1 MKEKEFE
8 IRGIESLEC
17 IERFAKS
24 SHFSSDYI
32 YGGLFWTG
40 EEDYARNWSIL
51 IHRLLEQLLE
61 QKKIE
66 QKKGSPE
73 DLKTLRDEM
82 AKFLQDPNYQLKGVA
97 RYEKD
102 LVVWMRGFRVLK
114 GSTRFEFDRYQKGK
128 KFSLVVGRVAGQELD
143 KRSGLVF
150 LKLVGEDGTQVSREK
165 IWNGRKKVLQAW
177 ESLTDNPKIKEELS
191 KVREFIQVL
200 EEYVLSNIEKDKEPS
215 TKSKPR
221 LNPLLLKLVGYVA
234 PFEFKGFSDSLLVS
248 RARLFWKRKTAEE
261 LIEELKFDEDLW
273 KDLLYALMKRL
284 YKTEDKGVAEQ
295 KFLEFL
301 KKWESEEFLK
311 ELRKDWK
318 KTLKKLLKGERKD
331 FLSAFVRKEQEEGK
345 LTYGTFFAPSQ
356 KIKLYIFYERELEG
370 KLKDFKEGFKRALDR
385 AKNFVG
391 NAEIELVEAKP
402 IEDIIPNLEKL
413 KKLDL
418 DNLKHEDS
426 LDLLFSPLYF
436 ACRIKNL
443 KADVEREKS
452 LVGALLLLNTD
463 VREENGGYGFW
474 DYFNFVYDFF
484 GIPVQTL
491 NKQTIEVL
499 SNPSPNKDEK
509 DRKRITY
516 IFKNLFIS
524 LLKDYKGISFEFEGF
539 ELPPKLNIYLI
550 LEKPSTGFCYQRF
563 NPDAKPYRHFL
574 YEIYSL
580 KVEGSRAEVEVE
592 DKTILLTG
600 GLDFERDRLRRWI
613 EDKVS
618 FEDVR
623 FCFITADK
631 WEDSYLEEIVDQSQ
645 ESEKIKQKSLFVEYS
660 ELPTAYISERAEND
674 CFVIYTTEFESLKK
688 SLNIKDEKLSTA
700 IAIKPVSVKK
710 EDFKLDEEWFYHSAL
725 QVFSTK
731 GPGWEREEVYSEK
744 KNLFLFSVLSL
755 SLYESESFMTPY
767 SKLDL
772 WQKKKTVYLNIR
784 RNHNEYKIPLNS
796 ALYEMLYLL
805 GKIPD
810 L

>member
-1 MKEKEFE
+1 MKFE
-8 IRGIESLEC
+8 IRGSESLDC
-17 IERFAKS
+17 IEMFARS
-24 SHFSSDYI
+24 SYFSYDYI

-40 EEDYARNWSIL
+40 KEDYAKNWSIL
-51 IHRLLEQLLE
+51 IYWLLKQE
-61 QKKIE
+61 KS
-66 QKKGSPE
+66 SPE

-82 AKFLQDPNYQLKGVA
+82 AKFLRDPNYQLKGVA

-102 LVVWMRGFRVLK
+102 RVVWMRGFRALK
-114 GSTRFEFDRYQKGK
+114 GSKRLEFDRYQKGK

-165 IWNGRKKVLQAW
+165 IWKGRKKVLRAW

-200 EEYVLSNIEKDKEPS
+200 EEYVVSNIEEDKEPN
-215 TKSKPR
+215 TKSKPS
-221 LNPLLLKLVGYVA
+221 LNPLYLKLVGYVA

-248 RARLFWKRKTAEE
+248 RVRLFWKRKTAEE
-261 LIEELKFDEDLW
+261 LIEELKSDKHLW
-273 KDLLYALMKRL
+273 EDLLYALRKGL
-284 YKTEDKGVAEQ
+284 YKTGDKEVAKQ
-295 KFLEFL
+295 QFLEFL
-301 KKWESEEFLK
+301 KKWESKKFLE

-318 KTLKKLLKGERKD
+318 ETLKKLLKGERDD
-331 FLSAFVRKEQEEGK
+331 FLATFVRKEHEEGK

-356 KIKLYIFYERELEG
+356 KIKLCIFYEKGLEK
-370 KLKDFKEGFKRALDR
+370 KLEDFKKGFKRALDW

-391 NAEIELVEAKP
+391 NAEIELAKEPRP
-402 IEDIIPNLEKL
+402 IEEIIPNLEKL
-413 KKLDL
+413 KRFDL

-426 LDLLFSPLYF
+426 LDLLFNLIYF

-443 KADVEREKS
+443 KAIAEKEKS

-463 VREENGGYGFW
+463 VREENGGYDFW
-474 DYFNFVYDFF
+474 EYFRFVYDFF
-484 GIPVQTL
+484 GFPVQTL

-499 SNPSPNKDEK
+499 SNLNPNPSKDEK
-509 DRKRITY
+509 KHITHITS

-524 LLKDYKGISFEFEGF
+524 LLKDYKGLSFEFEGS
-539 ELPPKLNIYLI
+539 ELPQKLNIYI
-550 LEKPSTGFCYQRF
+550 VLEKPSTGFCYQRF
-563 NPDAKPYRHFL
+563 SPEAKPYRHFL

-580 KVEGSRAEVEVE
+580 KVRGSRAEVEVE
-592 DKTILLTG
+592 DKIILLTG
-600 GLDFERDRLRRWI
+600 GLDLEKDRLRRWI

-623 FCFITADK
+623 FCFINAGK
-631 WEDSYLEEIVDQSQ
+631 WEDSYLEKIVDQSQ
-645 ESEKIKQKSLFVEYS
+645 KREKIKQKSLFVEYS

-674 CFVIYTTEFESLKK
+674 CFVIYTSEFEKLKERLK
-688 SLNIKDEKLSTA
+688 IKDDRLSTA
-700 IAIKPVSVKK
+700 IAIKPFGVKNK
-710 EDFKLDEEWFYHSAL
+710 DFMLDGDWFYHSAL

-731 GPGWEREEVYSEK
+731 GPGWESEEVYSEK

-755 SLYESESFMTPY
+755 SLYESESFITPY

>member
-1 MKEKEFE
+1 MKEKNFE
-8 IRGIESLEC
+8 IRGRASLEC
-17 IERFAKS
+17 VEMFAKGS
-24 SHFSSDYI
+24 YFSSNNYI
-32 YGGLFWTG
+32 YGGLFWSG

-51 IHRLLEQLLE
+51 IHRLLDR
-61 QKKIE
+61 KK
-66 QKKGSPE
+66 K
-73 DLKTLRDEM
+73 DLKALREEM
-82 AKFLQDPNYQLKGVA
+82 ANFLRNPNYQLKGVA

-102 LVVWMRGFRVLK
+102 RVIWMLGFRALK
-114 GSTRFEFDRYQKGK
+114 GSERFEFDRFQKGK
-128 KFSLVVGRVAGQELD
+128 KFNLVVGRVAGQELD

-165 IWNGRKKVLQAW
+165 IWEGRKKVLRAW

-191 KVREFIQVL
+191 RVREFIQIL
-200 EEYVLSNIEKDKEPS
+200 ENYMPSNIK
-215 TKSKPR
+215 
-221 LNPLLLKLVGYVA
+221 LNPLYLKLVGYVA
-234 PFEFKGFSDSLLVS
+234 PFEFKGFSDSLLVG

-261 LIEELKFDEDLW
+261 LIEELKSDKHLW
-273 KDLLYALMKRL
+273 KDLLYALGKEL
-284 YKTEDKGVAEQ
+284 YNTEDEEVAEQ

-301 KKWESEEFLK
+301 KKWENEEFLK

-318 KTLKKLLKGERKD
+318 ETLKKLLKRERDDLLATFVKKD
-331 FLSAFVRKEQEEGK
+331 QQEGK
-345 LTYGTFFAPSQ
+345 LTYGTFFAPSK
-356 KIKLYIFYERELEG
+356 KIKLYIFYERGLEG
-370 KLKDFKEGFKRALDR
+370 KLKDFEEGFKRALDW

-391 NAEIELVEAKP
+391 NAEIELAKEPRP

-426 LDLLFSPLYF
+426 LDLLFSLIYF

-443 KADVEREKS
+443 KAIAEKEKS

-474 DYFNFVYDFF
+474 DYFSFVYDFF

-491 NKQTIEVL
+491 NKETIKVI
-499 SNPSPNKDEK
+499 SNPKPKKDEIK
-509 DRKRITY
+509 HINSV
-516 IFKNLFIS
+516 FKNLFIS
-524 LLKDYKGISFEFEGF
+524 LLKDYKGLSFEFEGF

-550 LEKPSTGFCYQRF
+550 LEKPSTGFCYQRS
-563 NPDAKPYRHFL
+563 NPDTKPYRHFL

-600 GLDFERDRLRRWI
+600 GLDFEKDRLRRWI

-618 FEDVR
+618 LGDVR
-623 FCFITADK
+623 FCFITAGK
-631 WEDSYLEEIVDQSQ
+631 WEDSYLEEIVAQSQ
-645 ESEKIKQKSLFVEYS
+645 EREKIKQKSLFVEYS
-660 ELPTAYISERAEND
+660 ELPTAHISSKAEED
-674 CFVIYTTEFESLKK
+674 CFVIYTTEFERLKERLK
-688 SLNIKDEKLSTA
+688 IKDNRLSTA

-710 EDFKLDEEWFYHSAL
+710 EDFKLDGEHFYHSAL

-755 SLYESESFMTPY
+755 SLYESESFRTPY

-772 WQKKKTVYLNIR
+772 WQKKKTVYLSIR
-784 RNHNEYKIPLNS
+784 RNNNREYKMPLNTV
-796 ALYEMLYLL
+796 LYEMLYLL
-805 GKIPD
+805 GKVPD
-810 L
+810 DV

>member
-8 IRGIESLEC
+8 IRGRASLEC
-17 IERFAKS
+17 IEMFAKGS
-24 SHFSSDYI
+24 YFSSNDYI
-32 YGGLFWTG
+32 YGGLFWSG
-40 EEDYARNWSIL
+40 EEDYAKNWSIL
-51 IHRLLEQLLE
+51 IYRLLD
-61 QKKIE
+61 KK
-66 QKKGSPE
+66 KKNLK
-73 DLKTLRDEM
+73 DLREEM
-82 AKFLQDPNYQLKGVA
+82 ANFLRNPNYQLKGVA

-102 LVVWMRGFRVLK
+102 RVVWMRGFRALK
-114 GSTRFEFDRYQKGK
+114 GSKRFEFDRFQKGK
-128 KFSLVVGRVAGQELD
+128 KFNLVVGRVAGQELD

-165 IWNGRKKVLQAW
+165 IWEGRKKVLRAW

-191 KVREFIQVL
+191 RVREFIQIL
-200 EEYVLSNIEKDKEPS
+200 EEYMAPNI
-215 TKSKPR
+215 KS
-221 LNPLLLKLVGYVA
+221 NPLYLKLVGYVA

-261 LIEELKFDEDLW
+261 LIEELKSDEPTW
-273 KDLLYALMKRL
+273 NDLLYALRKRL
-284 YKTEDKGVAEQ
+284 YNTEDEGIAKQ
-295 KFLEFL
+295 QFLEFL

-318 KTLKKLLKGERKD
+318 ETLKKLLKGERKD

-356 KIKLYIFYERELEG
+356 KIKLYIFYESDLEG
-370 KLKDFKEGFKRALDR
+370 KLKDFKEGFKNALR
-385 AKNFVG
+385 LAKNFVG
-391 NAEIELVEAKP
+391 NAEIELVEEARP

-426 LDLLFSPLYF
+426 LDLLFSLLYF

-443 KADVEREKS
+443 KAVVEREKS

-499 SNPSPNKDEK
+499 SNPKPDKK
-509 DRKRITY
+509 QITS

-524 LLKDYKGISFEFEGF
+524 LLKDYKGLSFEFEGF
-539 ELPPKLNIYLI
+539 ELPQKLDIYLI
-550 LEKPSTGFCYQRF
+550 LEKPSTGFCYKRF
-563 NPDAKPYRHFL
+563 SPEAKPYRHFL

-600 GLDFERDRLRRWI
+600 GLDFEKDRLRRWI

-623 FCFITADK
+623 FCFITAGK
-631 WEDSYLEEIVDQSQ
+631 WEDSYLEEIIAQSQ
-645 ESEKIKQKSLFVEYS
+645 EREKIKQKSLFVEYS
-660 ELPTAYISERAEND
+660 ELPTAHISSKAEED
-674 CFVIYTTEFESLKK
+674 CFVIYTTEFEKLKER
-688 SLNIKDEKLSTA
+688 LEIKDDKLSTA
-700 IAIKPVSVKK
+700 IAIKPVFLHDERFAL
-710 EDFKLDEEWFYHSAL
+710 EDQERFYHSAL

-731 GPGWEREEVYSEK
+731 GPGWEIEEVYSEK

-755 SLYESESFMTPY
+755 SLYESESFSTPY

-772 WQKKKTVYLNIR
+772 WQKKKTVYLNIT
-784 RNHNEYKIPLNS
+784 RNHKEYKIPLNS

>member
-8 IRGIESLEC
+8 IRGRPSLEC

-40 EEDYARNWSIL
+40 EEDYAKNWSIL
-51 IHRLLEQLLE
+51 IHRLLKQEKSSSKDL
-61 QKKIE
+61 KTK
-66 QKKGSPE
+66 

-97 RYEKD
+97 LYEKD

-114 GSTRFEFDRYQKGK
+114 GSERFEFDRYQKGK
-128 KFSLVVGRVAGQELD
+128 KFSLVVGKVAGQELD

-165 IWNGRKKVLQAW
+165 IWEGRKKVLQAW

-191 KVREFIQVL
+191 RVKEFIQIL
-200 EEYVLSNIEKDKEPS
+200 EEYMPPNI
-215 TKSKPR
+215 KS
-221 LNPLLLKLVGYVA
+221 NPLYLKLVGYVA

-261 LIEELKFDEDLW
+261 LIEELKSDEDLW
-273 KDLLYALMKRL
+273 KDLLYALRNGL
-284 YKTEDKGVAEQ
+284 YNTKDERVAEQ

-318 KTLKKLLKGERKD
+318 ETLRRLLKGERKD

-356 KIKLYIFYERELEG
+356 KIKLYIFYERDLEG
-370 KLKDFKEGFKRALDR
+370 KIEDFKEGFKRALDR

-426 LDLLFSPLYF
+426 LDLLFSLLYF
-436 ACRIKNL
+436 ACWIKNL
-443 KADVEREKS
+443 KAKMEREKS

-491 NKQTIEVL
+491 NKQTIEAL
-499 SNPSPNKDEK
+499 SKPNPNKNQ
-509 DRKRITY
+509 ITS

-524 LLKDYKGISFEFEGF
+524 LLKDYKGLSFEFEGF
-539 ELPPKLNIYLI
+539 ELPQKLNIYLI

-592 DKTILLTG
+592 DKIILLTG

-623 FCFITADK
+623 FCFITAGK
-631 WEDSYLEEIVDQSQ
+631 WENSYLEEIVAQSQ

-660 ELPTAYISERAEND
+660 ELPTAYISERAEEE
-674 CFVIYTTEFESLKK
+674 CFVVYTTEFEKLKERLK
-688 SLNIKDEKLSTA
+688 IKDDKLSTA
-700 IAIKPVSVKK
+700 IAIKPASVK
-710 EDFKLDEEWFYHSAL
+710 DYRFMLDGDWFYHSAL

-784 RNHNEYKIPLNS
+784 RNHKEYKIPLNS

>member
-8 IRGIESLEC
+8 IRGSESLEC
-17 IERFAKS
+17 IETFAKGS
-24 SHFSSDYI
+24 YLPSRDYI
-32 YGGLFWTG
+32 YGGLFWSG
-40 EEDYARNWSIL
+40 EEDYAKNWSIL
-51 IHRLLEQLLE
+51 IHRLLER
-61 QKKIE
+61 KKR
-66 QKKGSPE
+66 SPE
-73 DLKTLRDEM
+73 DLKALRVEM
-82 AKFLQDPNYQLKGVA
+82 ANFLQNPNYQLKGVA
-97 RYEKD
+97 LYEKD
-102 LVVWMRGFRVLK
+102 RVVWMRGFRALK
-114 GSTRFEFDRYQKGK
+114 GSKRFEFDRYKKDK
-128 KFSLVVGRVAGQELD
+128 KFSLVVGKVAGQELD

-165 IWNGRKKVLQAW
+165 IWEGRKKVLQAW
-177 ESLTDNPKIKEELS
+177 ESLTDDPKIKEELS
-191 KVREFIQVL
+191 RVREFIQIL
-200 EEYVLSNIEKDKEPS
+200 EDYMNPNIKSEPL
-215 TKSKPR
+215 P
-221 LNPLLLKLVGYVA
+221 LKLVGYLA
-234 PFEFKGFSDSLLVS
+234 PFEFKGFSDSLLVG

-261 LIEELKFDEDLW
+261 LIEELKSDKNLW
-273 KDLLYALMKRL
+273 KDLLYTLREGL

-311 ELRKDWK
+311 QFRKDWK
-318 KTLKKLLKGERKD
+318 ETLKKLLKGKRD
-331 FLSAFVRKEQEEGK
+331 DLLSAFVRKEQEEGK

-356 KIKLYIFYERELEG
+356 KIKLYIYYERNLEG
-370 KLKDFKEGFKRALDR
+370 KIKNFKEGFKRALDW
-385 AKNFVG
+385 AKNYVG
-391 NAEIELVEAKP
+391 KAEIELVEEARP
-402 IEDIIPNLEKL
+402 IDEIIPNLEKL

-426 LDLLFSPLYF
+426 LDLLFSLLYF

-443 KADVEREKS
+443 KAIVEREKS

-491 NKQTIEVL
+491 NKETIKVI
-499 SNPSPNKDEK
+499 SNPKPKKDEIK
-509 DRKRITY
+509 HINSV
-516 IFKNLFIS
+516 FKNLFIS
-524 LLKDYKGISFEFEGF
+524 LLKDYKGLSFDFEGF

-563 NPDAKPYRHFL
+563 SPDDKPYRHFL

-613 EDKVS
+613 EERVS
-618 FEDVR
+618 FENVR
-623 FCFITADK
+623 FCFITAGK
-631 WEDSYLEEIVDQSQ
+631 WENSYLEEIIAQSQ
-645 ESEKIKQKSLFVEYS
+645 EREKIKQKSLFVEYS
-660 ELPTAYISERAEND
+660 ELPTAYISSKAEED
-674 CFVIYTTEFESLKK
+674 CFVIYTTEFEKLKERLK
-688 SLNIKDEKLSTA
+688 IKDDKLSTA
-700 IAIKPVSVKK
+700 IAIKPASAENK
-710 EDFKLDEEWFYHSAL
+710 DLMLDGEWFYHSAL

-755 SLYESESFMTPY
+755 SLYESESFRTPY

>member
-8 IRGIESLEC
+8 IRGSESLEC
-17 IERFAKS
+17 IEMFAKGS
-24 SHFSSDYI
+24 YFPSNDYI

-40 EEDYARNWSIL
+40 EEDYAKNWSIL
-51 IHRLLEQLLE
+51 IYWLLKRE
-61 QKKIE
+61 K
-66 QKKGSPE
+66 SSTE
-73 DLKTLRDEM
+73 DLKAIRDEM
-82 AKFLQDPNYQLKGVA
+82 AKFLQNPNYQLKGVA

-102 LVVWMRGFRVLK
+102 RVVWMRGFRALK
-114 GSTRFEFDRYQKGK
+114 GSERFEFDRYQKGK
-128 KFSLVVGRVAGQELD
+128 KFNLVVGRVAGQELD

-165 IWNGRKKVLQAW
+165 IWEGRKKVLQAW

-191 KVREFIQVL
+191 RVREFIQVL
-200 EEYVLSNIEKDKEPS
+200 EEYVVSNIEDDKEPN
-215 TKSKPR
+215 TKSKPT
-221 LNPLLLKLVGYVA
+221 LNPLLLKLVGYLA
-234 PFEFKGFSDSLLVS
+234 PFDFKGFSDSLLVS

-261 LIEELKFDEDLW
+261 LIEELKSDEPLW
-273 KDLLYALMKRL
+273 EDLLYALRKGL
-284 YKTEDKGVAEQ
+284 YNPEDEGVAEQ

-318 KTLKKLLKGERKD
+318 ETLKKLLKGESKD

-356 KIKLYIFYERELEG
+356 KIKLYIFYERDLEK
-370 KLKDFKEGFKRALDR
+370 KLEDFKEGFKNALSL
-385 AKNFVG
+385 AKKKNYVG
-391 NAEIELVEAKP
+391 NAEIELVEEAKP
-402 IEDIIPNLEKL
+402 IDEIIPNFEKL

-418 DNLKHEDS
+418 DNLKHQDS
-426 LDLLFSPLYF
+426 LDLLFSLLYF
-436 ACRIKNL
+436 ACMIKNL
-443 KADVEREKS
+443 KAIVEKKKS
-452 LVGALLLLNTD
+452 LEGALLLLNTD
-463 VREENGGYGFW
+463 VREENGGYDFW
-474 DYFNFVYDFF
+474 EYFRFVYDFF

-491 NKQTIEVL
+491 NKQTIEAL
-499 SNPSPNKDEK
+499 SKPNPNKNQ
-509 DRKRITY
+509 ITS

-524 LLKDYKGISFEFEGF
+524 LLKDYKGLSFEFEFEGF
-539 ELPPKLNIYLI
+539 ELPQKLNIYLI

-580 KVEGSRAEVEVE
+580 KVEGSRAEVELE
-592 DKTILLTG
+592 DKIILLTG

-613 EDKVS
+613 EERVS

-623 FCFITADK
+623 FCFITAGK
-631 WEDSYLEEIVDQSQ
+631 WENSYLEEIVAQSQ
-645 ESEKIKQKSLFVEYS
+645 EREKIKQKSLFVEYS
-660 ELPTAYISERAEND
+660 EFPTAYISERAESD
-674 CFVIYTTEFESLKK
+674 CFVIYTTEFEKLKERLK
-688 SLNIKDEKLSTA
+688 IKDDKLSTA
-700 IAIKPVSVKK
+700 IAIKPVFLHDERFAL
-710 EDFKLDEEWFYHSAL
+710 EDQERFYHSAL

-731 GPGWEREEVYSEK
+731 GPGWESEEVYSEK

-755 SLYESESFMTPY
+755 SLYESESFRTPY

-784 RNHNEYKIPLNS
+784 RNHKEYKIPLNS